1 MTLRDG
7 SQWPSIR
14 VHDIGINRLVEG
26 LGVGKMQDSNYVK
39 DFISQVDD
47 NSSDQKICLYQDNL
61 TLEISGNEVKIFED
75 STESETCVLSREKLL
90 EILSG
95 WYDFL
100 IAYQNGK
107 IPGIYHP
114 EKG

>member
-100 IAYQNGK
+100 IAYQNGE
-107 IPGIYHP
+107 IPGISHP
-114 EKG
+114 KKG